1 MESSYVS
8 FYDISIGLMYLIIL
22 FSVANSRKNKILDYE
37 IKKYY
42 LRNVLF
48 KFFFAITFAVVYL
61 IFYGEGYYRLLG
73 WSSYIKQSLL

>member
-22 FSVANSRKNKILDYE
+22 FSIANSRKNKFLIMKS
-37 IKKYY
+37 KKYY

-48 KFFFAITFAVVYL
+48 KFFFAITRLLFYL
-61 IFYGEGYYRLLG
+61 IFYGVVILQVIGMEQLH
-73 WSSYIKQSLL
+73 